1 VRQLRIARAKR
12 RIKDGLN
19 RGPDGHASARIGSS
33 KGTHFIGVRAYY
45 VALAAFHVS
54 LIPLSRFWNP
64 VAAAVLL
71 ASRLP
76 ASFGSLAGR
85 CVSCC
90 GRECD
95 TGFGQR
101 CAFRR
106 RTSCVTPATSIQNG
120 VM

>member
-1 VRQLRIARAKR
+1 MARV
-12 RIKDGLN
+12 
-19 RGPDGHASARIGSS
+19 SV
-33 KGTHFIGVRAYY
+33 KGTHFVRLRGHD
-45 VALAAFHVS
+45 VALAAFH
-54 LIPLSRFWNP
+54 IPLSRFWNP
-64 VAAAVLL
+64 VAVVVLL
-71 ASRLP
+71 ASRLH

-90 GRECD
+90 DRECD

-106 RTSCVTPATSIQNG
+106 RTSCVTLATSIQNG